1 MRRLLGTY
9 GDRIPVFRRVPFIH
23 EGLSGKILWCLA
35 YPRIQLENRSKMT
48 FRRKT
53 LATALGA
60 IGHRLRAPLYGPCS
74 DQSAAQCLGYAH
86 TTVSFTLEKNGGK
99 TYIHVD
105 DDGPGIPL
113 NDREHLFEPFT
124 RLDQSRTRS
133 TGGFGLGLSIVK
145 QIARWHRGDAAI
157 GDSPLGGAR
166 VTICW

>member
-23 EGLSGKILWCLA
+23 ERLPGKHPVVSRLSTNTTGE
-35 YPRIQLENRSKMT
+35 PVENDISSQNISYST
-48 FRRKT
+48 
-53 LATALGA
+53 GS

-113 NDREHLFEPFT
+113 KDREHLFEPFT

-145 QIARWHRGDAAI
+145 QHN
-157 GDSPLGGAR
+157 PLASR
-166 VTICW
+166 